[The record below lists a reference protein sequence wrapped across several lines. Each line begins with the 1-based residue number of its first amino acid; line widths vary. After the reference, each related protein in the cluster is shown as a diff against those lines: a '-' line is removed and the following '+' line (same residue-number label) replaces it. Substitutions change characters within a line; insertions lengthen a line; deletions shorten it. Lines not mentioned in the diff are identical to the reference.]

1 MTDFRLDH
9 VAIAVHS
16 IEPALKLFRDTFG
29 AKYLFDGPI
38 DAGDGRGS
46 WRWYQMTLPGGGTIE
61 LLEPITDGFLTKFL
75 DKRGEGM
82 HHITL
87 KTKDIRAAIDRIQSN
102 GYELVDVNL
111 DNEDWKEA
119 YLRPKQSHGT
129 LIQIAQS
136 KWD

>member
-1 MTDFRLDH
+1 MADFRLDH

-16 IEPALKLFRDTFG
+16 IEPALKLFRDTLG

-38 DAGDGRGS
+38 DAGERGS
-46 WRWYQMTLPGGGTIE
+46 WRWYQMTLPEGGTIE
-61 LLEPITDGFLTKFL
+61 LLEPITEGALTKFL
-75 DKRGEGM
+75 AKRGEGM

-87 KTKDIRAAIDRIQSN
+87 KTKDIKAAIDRIQSN

-111 DNEDWKEA
+111 DSDDWKEA